1 MNRSLWIAK
10 SGMEGQ
16 QFKLD
21 TIANNLANVATNGF
35 KRGGVVFED
44 LMYDSLRQVGAA
56 SSDQTQLPT
65 GLQVGLG
72 ARVSASTRNFSQGNL
87 QQTGN
92 HLDLAIKGQGFFQV
106 QLPDGSTAYTRD
118 GSFQLD
124 AAGQMVTANGQVL
137 QPGITIPANAQ
148 SVTVAADG
156 TVSVT
161 VPGQAQAQTLGQ
173 LQLATFINPGGLDP
187 RGQNLYAETT
197 ASGTPNT
204 GAPGV
209 DGRGGLMQ
217 GYVEGSNVNVVEQMV
232 SMISLARQYEMQT
245 RMLSTAQEMDRSAGQ
260 LVAKG

>member
-161 VPGQAQAQTLGQ
+161 VPGQAQAQVLGQ

-217 GYVEGSNVNVVEQMV
+217 GYVEGSNVNVVEELV
-232 SMISLARQYEMQT
+232 SMIATQRAYELNSKAIQTTDQMLAR
-245 RMLSTAQEMDRSAGQ
+245 LGQ
-260 LVAKG
+260 L